1 MDLDL
6 ENMRNEVKKYFR
18 FYNERENT
26 LDMYVLNEMYHINN
40 LIKSFI
46 FKIKVDENDLVEY
59 RIIKVI
65 DDNDLNKEFNDYM
78 EKNEDKAD
86 FVFVENIKNDNFL
99 KEDMLDNMCVRC
111 FDNLIFEINEEI
123 K

>member
-1 MDLDL
+1 MNLDL

-26 LDMYVLNEMYHINN
+26 LDIYVLNEMYHIDD

-65 DDNDLNKEFNDYM
+65 DDKDLNKEFNEYLKRSE
-78 EKNEDKAD
+78 EKED
-86 FVFVENIKNDNFL
+86 FIFVENIKNDNFL

-111 FDNLIFEINEEI
+111 FDNLIFKINEEI